1 MKIRLIIG
9 IILIIGSI
17 ASLVKA
23 LDVNKDVSATS
34 GWSCVDGE
42 IIKSELVV
50 AKFSQTKTGAA
61 WSPEIEYCYTVNDKE
76 YTSNMIM
83 FGGVTPGRHN
93 KMYERYIDSYPKDSI
108 VKVYYDPTQPENAV
122 LKPLE
127 TWGFK
132 KYYLLASVL
141 AIFGILHVINYF
153 TGFGEGLMTFLDRSN

>member
-9 IILIIGSI
+9 IVLIIGSI

-23 LDVNKDVSATS
+23 LDVSKDVSATS
-34 GWSCVDGE
+34 EWLCVDGE
-42 IIKSELVV
+42 ILKSELV
-50 AKFSQTKTGAA
+50 ASTFSQTKTGAA
-61 WSPEIEYCYTVNDKE
+61 YSPEIQYNYTVNGKE

-93 KMYERYIDSYPKDSI
+93 KMYERYIDRYPKDSI

-132 KYYLLASVL
+132 KYYLLASFL
-141 AIFGILHVINYF
+141 TIFGVLYIINFF